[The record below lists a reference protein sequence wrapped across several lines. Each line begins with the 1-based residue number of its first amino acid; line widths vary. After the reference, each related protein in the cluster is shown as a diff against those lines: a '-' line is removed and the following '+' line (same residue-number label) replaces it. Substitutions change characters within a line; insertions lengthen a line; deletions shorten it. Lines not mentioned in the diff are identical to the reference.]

1 MLCVLWITCGYVV
14 DKDIMRDK
22 RVKKLYTK
30 EEEVK
35 GRKVFVK
42 EENEKIKNSDMK
54 KEELFTYKCG

>member
-1 MLCVLWITCGYVV
+1 M
-14 DKDIMRDK
+14 DKEIMRDK

-42 EENEKIKNSDMK
+42 EENEKMKNSDVK